1 MSEAELMKNIIMKQE
16 VQKKTYLQDS
26 KILCTVST
34 NQFTLKILL
43 YPLEIKEN
51 EKYGCINNI
60 NKNSAIY

>member
-1 MSEAELMKNIIMKQE
+1 MKQE

-43 YPLEIKEN
+43 YPWEIKEN
-51 EKYGCINNI
+51 ENMDASIT
-60 NKNSAIY
+60 

>member
-1 MSEAELMKNIIMKQE
+1 MKQE

-43 YPLEIKEN
+43 YPWEIKEN

-60 NKNSAIY
+60 NQISGIC